1 MSAKKKEM
9 LGDITNKSPSGTSSH
24 NLRSG
29 KRRSTDE
36 KKKQAAFVEAVMP
49 NGEFVGWGSPHRGRA
64 ASRGRGTNSSQARGQ
79 AHGQERQPREGLQG
93 GEGEADLQE
102 GVGAGGADL
111 QQLLNR
117 SGFNITVT
125 PRRRRGVS
133 LPPRHS

>member
-9 LGDITNKSPSGTSSH
+9 LGDITNKSASGTGSH
-24 NLRSG
+24 NLRSS
-29 KRRSTDE
+29 RRSTDE
-36 KKKQAAFVEAVMP
+36 KKKQDAFVEAVMP
-49 NGEFVGWGSPHRGRA
+49 NGEFVGLGSPHRGRA
-64 ASRGRGTNSSQARGQ
+64 ARRGRGTNSSQARGQ

-93 GEGEADLQE
+93 GEVEADLQE